1 MEIFFENGMRSGVYH
16 ISNRYGQ
23 ANNKHPK
30 SYHPKQESKHI
41 LCLDANNLY
50 RYTMSHF
57 LPTYG
62 LKWIEFDLNKYTA
75 ISQKD
80 AFSKLI
86 MNILRS
92 YENYIMIIL

>member
-1 MEIFFENGMRSGVYH
+1 MRSGVYH
-16 ISNRYGQ
+16 ISNRHSQ
-23 ANNKHPK
+23 AKNKHRK
-30 SYHPKQESKHI
+30 SYDPKQESKYI

-50 RYTMSHF
+50 RFSMSHF

-62 LKWIEFDLNKYTA
+62 FKWTEFDLNKYTA
-75 ISQKD
+75 ISQKNVL
-80 AFSKLI
+80 SKLI